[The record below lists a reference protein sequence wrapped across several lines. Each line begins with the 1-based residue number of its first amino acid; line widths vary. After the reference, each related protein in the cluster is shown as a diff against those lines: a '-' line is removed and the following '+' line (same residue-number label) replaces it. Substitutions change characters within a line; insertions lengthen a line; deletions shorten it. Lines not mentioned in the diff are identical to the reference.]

1 MSAGPIADGTLQQPV
16 LHVSGFWKII
26 EAVKLQIDGDD
37 LLGPLLG
44 GPRWSIARDLYITP
58 GFRLSGSLGMSL

>member
-1 MSAGPIADGTLQQPV
+1 MAAGPIADGTLQQPV

-37 LLGPLLG
+37 LLAPLLS
-44 GPRWSIARDLYITP
+44 GPRWNIARNTTSHQV
-58 GFRLSGSLGMSL
+58 SGSSASLSMSL